1 MEMIENTLIEA
12 LGIEITHVEAGKVVA
27 TMPVD
32 GRTRQPFGLLH
43 GGASVAL
50 AETVAS
56 VGAYELVNKETEA
69 VAGLEI
75 NANHVRPKT
84 DGIVT
89 AVGTV
94 LHQGK
99 STMVWDIKI
108 TDETDRLICVSRCTI
123 AVIKLRK

>member
-1 MEMIENTLIEA
+1 MVKDTLLES
-12 LGIEITHVEAGKVVA
+12 LGIEITHLEKGKVIA

-32 GRTRQPFGLLH
+32 ERTKQPMGLLH

-56 VGAYELVNKETEA
+56 VGAYELVDKETQA

-75 NANHVRPKT
+75 NANHVRPT
-84 DGIVT
+84 TEGMVT

-108 TDETDRLICVSRCTI
+108 TDGQDRLICVSRCTM
-123 AVIKLRK
+123 AVMKLRN

>member
-1 MEMIENTLIEA
+1 MIENTLLKA
-12 LGIEITHVEAGKVVA
+12 LGIEITHLEEGKVIA

-32 GRTRQPFGLLH
+32 ERTRQPFGLLH

-75 NANHVRPKT
+75 NANHVRPKME
-84 DGIVT
+84 GVVT

-99 STMVWDIKI
+99 STQVWDIKI
-108 TDETDRLICVSRCTI
+108 TDEKDRLVCVSRCTM
-123 AVIKLRK
+123 AVIKLKR

>member
-1 MEMIENTLIEA
+1 MIENTLLKS
-12 LGIEITHVEAGKVVA
+12 LGIEITLLEEGKVIA

-32 GRTRQPFGLLH
+32 ERTRQPFGLLH

-56 VGAYELVNKETEA
+56 VGAYELVNKQAEA

-84 DGIVT
+84 EGVVT

-99 STMVWDIKI
+99 STQVWDIKI
-108 TDETDRLICVSRCTI
+108 TDEQDRLICVSRCTM
-123 AVIKLRK
+123 AVIKLNK